1 MEMKVL
7 RDAGACHFDILLV
20 PNLSWTQLED
30 HIPAGSHV
38 FLADSMASVVNADE
52 PSVVD
57 YTEPD
62 YAKCSHIAL
71 VVGGETE
78 GLSTAACRSTTSSSQ
93 WRSQRIH
100 IPMSVGI
107 NSLNSA
113 VSASIILCEMWRQLM
128 PATEDA
134 ELQQL
139 N

>member
-1 MEMKVL
+1 M
-7 RDAGACHFDILLV
+7 RDAGACHFDIPLV
-20 PNLSWTQLED
+20 SNLSWTQLDD

-38 FLADSMASVVNADE
+38 FLADSMTSAVNPDE

-78 GLSTAACRSTTSSSQ
+78 GLSTAACRLTASSSQ
-93 WRSQRIH
+93 WRCQRIH

-113 VSASIILCEMWRQLM
+113 VSASVILCEMWRQMM

-134 ELQQL
+134 DLQQV